1 MNLDEL
7 RSVRRT
13 ERQKDSLQHLRDS
26 FYEDAAQYIE
36 SKKAE
41 RKQVAASA
49 SDPFS
54 SPEVSR
60 LTDEIETAEEVV
72 EAIYERRVGKVV
84 KLASFAAAD
93 MPTDKDGLTAEERRL
108 FEDLVARIQGNRQR
122 VLDMLAG
129 EGGSADAGASS
140 ADVADAVADSAP
152 GGENGPAAVDDAA
165 GPTGDPASRPSEAG
179 GAGRN
184 PEETPDDAADEERP
198 VPPEDVLSDA
208 MGGAS
213 RDDGPT
219 ESTRP
224 EAEAERPDQATAG
237 RAAGPSAGGATAE
250 SAEAG
255 GRRDDDGASTRTDPA
270 AGATPAETARG
281 DGTPGDS
288 RPDGRSDGG
297 LVEERDTDRVTLRI
311 TEEVGAIF
319 GVDEREYDLA
329 REDVVTLPAAN
340 AEPLLER
347 DAAERLE

>member
-108 FEDLVARIQGNRQR
+108 FEDLVSRIQGNRRR

-129 EGGSADAGASS
+129 EGGGDDAGPSS
-140 ADVADAVADSAP
+140 AGATD
-152 GGENGPAAVDDAA
+152 
-165 GPTGDPASRPSEAG
+165 DPASSPSEAG
-179 GAGRN
+179 GEGR
-184 PEETPDDAADEERP
+184 DRVAASENASDEERP

-213 RDDGPT
+213 RDDVPT
-219 ESTRP
+219 ESARP
-224 EAEAERPDQATAG
+224 GAETGGPDQTTAG
-237 RAAGPSAGGATAE
+237 RDAGPSADSDAGATAD
-250 SAEAG
+250 AG
-255 GRRDDDGASTRTDPA
+255 SRGDDAGASTRSDQ
-270 AGATPAETARG
+270 GAEATRAEFSRDDETV
-281 DGTPGDS
+281 GDS
-288 RPDGRSDGG
+288 PPAGRSDGG
-297 LVEERDTDRVTLRI
+297 QVERQDTDRVTLRI